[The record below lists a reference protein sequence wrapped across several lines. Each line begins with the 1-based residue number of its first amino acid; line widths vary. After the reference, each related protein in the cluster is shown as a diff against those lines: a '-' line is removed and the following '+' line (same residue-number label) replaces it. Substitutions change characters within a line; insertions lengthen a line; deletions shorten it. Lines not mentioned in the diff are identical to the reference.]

1 MDFGARRGEAQVT
14 AGPQVS
20 KPRMLLLKRR
30 DLCLAPSWSNLNTNT
45 YIRTSHT
52 TTRLPLWSLAH
63 SRFCV
68 RISEAFASCPL
79 LRAQDL
85 SQALR
90 RKLQPV
96 TRRGVR
102 GALAP
107 CPHIFEPRLP
117 TFFDEWGR
125 MAWGDRQERVW
136 MLWQRGEETA
146 TATPLLAP
154 QRTRRLEPLPAPS
167 PEAARS
173 TNHLPTKSPPSRPW

>member
-1 MDFGARRGEAQVT
+1 MT

-90 RKLQPV
+90 QKLQPV

-107 CPHIFEPRLP
+107 CPHFFEPRLP
-117 TFFDEWGR
+117 AFFDEWGR

-154 QRTRRLEPLPAPS
+154 QRTRRLEPPPAPS